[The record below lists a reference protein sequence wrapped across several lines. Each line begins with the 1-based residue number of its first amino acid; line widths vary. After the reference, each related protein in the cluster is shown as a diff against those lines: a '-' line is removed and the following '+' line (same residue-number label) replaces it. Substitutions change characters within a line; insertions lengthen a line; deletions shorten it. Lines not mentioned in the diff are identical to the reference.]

1 MEQYKA
7 MFEAA
12 AKALAEI
19 DYALGIGADVCNDL
33 EGTLFRIAE
42 LKGEAEALVEARGIP
57 VGYLP
62 AYELQRLASG
72 HDAKLRS
79 AKFGPSSLDGDV
91 PVFLVPHACGTA
103 IARVIDSDDFAA
115 EVSWILNPLP
125 AGTLLYEGPNAKV
138 QAAGEGFISPVAPG
152 TTGCAARILEK

>member
-42 LKGEAEALVEARGIP
+42 LKGEAEAQVEARGMP

-79 AKFGPSSLDGDV
+79 AKFGPSYLDGDV
-91 PVFLVPHACGTA
+91 PVFLVQQACGTA
-103 IARVIDSDDFAA
+103 IARVIDSGDFAA

-125 AGTLLYEGPNAKV
+125 AGTLLYEGPNV
-138 QAAGEGFISPVAPG
+138 ELTGAAPTEGETKP
-152 TTGCAARILEK
+152 

>member
-1 MEQYKA
+1 MDQYKA

-12 AKALAEI
+12 VKALAEI
-19 DYALGIGADVCNDL
+19 DYALGIGADGCNDL

-42 LKGEAEALVEARGIP
+42 LKGEAEAQVEARGIP

-125 AGTLLYEGPNAKV
+125 AGTLLYEGPNA
-138 QAAGEGFISPVAPG
+138 
-152 TTGCAARILEK
+152 